1 MSTGSA
7 GQTSVKS
14 EPNVV
19 PMIDIMLVLLIIF
32 MIVTPLIAAGFK
44 ATLPKGDNLRPSPEQ
59 ENEIVVGVDVEGNF
73 FLNTH
78 PIPDDQL
85 EEQLRAMYAAR
96 TEDKIMYLKADQNL
110 KYGRVQEAI
119 EIGRRAGARMVATIT
134 EPLTQQGMFDL
145 GEED

>member
-1 MSTGSA
+1 
-7 GQTSVKS
+7 
-14 EPNVV
+14 
-19 PMIDIMLVLLIIF
+19 MIDIMLVLLIIF

-78 PIPDDQL
+78 PVTDDVL

-145 GEED
+145 GEEE